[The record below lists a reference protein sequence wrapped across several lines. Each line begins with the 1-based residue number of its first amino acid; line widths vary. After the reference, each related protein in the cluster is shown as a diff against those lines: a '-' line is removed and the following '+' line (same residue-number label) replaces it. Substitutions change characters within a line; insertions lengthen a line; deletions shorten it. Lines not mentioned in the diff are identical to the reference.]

1 MDKIKITAFIFLLSL
16 FSCYPH
22 GYKYDYG
29 SLPDTPV
36 NLEEFNSVYD
46 DYNSTAPT
54 LGWLIPFCF
63 STNRNSTGNNFDI
76 IYRPMDVSF
85 SKTTGILDVTNGYG
99 GWGTYQETYS
109 VLVNGLRKINTN
121 GNEFGPYLL
130 FSNNQ
135 FTDFSF
141 LFLSATDVN
150 GNFEINYTFN
160 TDTTGFSDNKPVA
173 FLNSE
178 FNDLYP
184 TFNTDFSK
192 IYFCSDRENGK
203 FNIFNVNID
212 NSEEKLIDKLADTV
226 YHEVTKDIIISS
238 NYDDKC
244 PYIFDNMM
252 VLASNRPGGF
262 GGFDLYYSTFEN
274 GEWTEPINFGKEIN
288 TEFDE
293 YRPILFDE
301 GVDYNKHMM
310 VFSSNRPEGKG
321 GFDLYFVGVHHESP
335 F

>member
-1 MDKIKITAFIFLLSL
+1 MNTIKLSAFIFLTSL
-16 FSCYPH
+16 FSCYPT
-22 GYKYDYG
+22 GYEYNQG

-36 NLEEFNSVYD
+36 NMEDFNSVYD

-63 STNRNSTGNNFDI
+63 STNRNSSGNNFDI
-76 IYRPMDVSF
+76 IYRPMDISF

-99 GWGTYQETYS
+99 GWGIYQETYA
-109 VLVNGLRKINTN
+109 VLVNGLRKMNTS
-121 GNEFGPYLL
+121 GNELGPYLL
-130 FSNNQ
+130 FNQNSN
-135 FTDFSF
+135 FSDFNF
-141 LFLSATDVN
+141 LFLYASDVN
-150 GNFEINYTFN
+150 RNFQIKYTFN
-160 TDTTGFSDNKPVA
+160 TDTTNFSDNKPVE
-173 FLNSE
+173 LLKSE

-203 FNIFNVNID
+203 FNIFQVDID
-212 NSEEKLIDKLADTV
+212 NSDKKLIDKLSDTSH
-226 YHEVTKDIIISS
+226 HEVIKNNIISS

-252 VLASNRPGGF
+252 VFVSNRPGGF
-262 GGFDLYYSTFEN
+262 GGFDLYYSILEN
-274 GEWTEPINFGKEIN
+274 GEWTTPENFGADIN

-321 GFDLYFVGVHHESP
+321 GFDLYFVGVQHQ
-335 F
+335 